1 MIVSIRGRRY
11 CVEVAVTPE
20 EHARGLAGRPALP
33 EECGMLFVFP
43 VPEKVPIWNRG
54 MRFPIDVL
62 WIDGNHEIVQSAE
75 LPCESP
81 DTTIEILSDSEVAYV
96 LELPK
101 GEILS

>member
-1 MIVSIRGRRY
+1 
-11 CVEVAVTPE
+11 
-20 EHARGLAGRPALP
+20 
-33 EECGMLFVFP
+33 MLFVFP

-62 WIDGNHEIVQSAE
+62 WIDGTYEIVHLAE
-75 LPCESP
+75 LPCEGSG
-81 DTTIEILSDSEVAYV
+81 TTIEIFPDPEVAYV